1 MESSSSINTL
11 TGAAEKRPR
20 KDTGSVGGN
29 VDAFETAMGEAGGA
43 DGAESKKADLIERD
57 SKNDDKARDAAE
69 TKEHGKDGK
78 KVDGRVSDYVKNMQ
92 SKDPATLSMV
102 EKGAFRVGEFSPQQ
116 KMAGSPA
123 SGLAQMLA
131 SQGIDVSG
139 FSPQQIKGLM
149 SRMDTKDLGKML
161 SQVKTEPSPG
171 STLAQDEKH
180 LKDLKDKMAQAAQNT
195 PVEQQAFNLEQ
206 LVGAGVSKESG
217 EAARA
222 EQRRQVMDQ
231 ILAQI
236 DVRNVANQTEMNLRL
251 NPEYLGEVKITLVH
265 DDEGGVKAL
274 FKTTSKAT
282 REVLD
287 ENGDE
292 LVAQAK
298 GKGVRIGSMAV
309 ELVDDIEE
317 A

>member
-1 MESSSSINTL
+1 MESSSINTL
-11 TGAAEKRPR
+11 TGVAEKRPK
-20 KDTGSVGGN
+20 KDTGSAGGN
-29 VDAFETAMGEAGGA
+29 ADAFETAMGEAGA
-43 DGAESKKADLIERD
+43 SETEAKKADVIERD
-57 SKNDDKARDAAE
+57 NKEA
-69 TKEHGKDGK
+69 EHGKEQAADAKGEAKDKRADGK
-78 KVDGRVSDYVKNMQ
+78 LSDYVKNMQ
-92 SKDPATLSMV
+92 GKDPATLSMV
-102 EKGAFRVGEFSPQQ
+102 EKGAFRVGEFANSNP

-139 FSPQQIKGLM
+139 FSPEQIKGLM
-149 SRMDTKDLGKML
+149 SRMDTKELGKMMANAKIE
-161 SQVKTEPSPG
+161 SNPN

-180 LKDLKDKMAQAAQNT
+180 LKDLKEKLVQAAQNT
-195 PVEQQAFNLEQ
+195 PIEQQAFNLEQ
-206 LVGAGVSKESG
+206 LVSAGTSKEAG

-265 DDEGGVKAL
+265 DDEGGVKAM

-287 ENGDE
+287 ENSAE
-292 LVAQAK
+292 LIDQAR

-309 ELVDDIEE
+309 SLVDDIE

>member
-1 MESSSSINTL
+1 MESSSINTL
-11 TGAAEKRPR
+11 TGVAEKRPK
-20 KDTGSVGGN
+20 KDTGSAGGN
-29 VDAFETAMGEAGGA
+29 ADAFETAMGEAGASDGEGKKA
-43 DGAESKKADLIERD
+43 DVIDGGKDAERARDQAAETRAESKEAKK
-57 SKNDDKARDAAE
+57 SG
-69 TKEHGKDGK
+69 GKL
-78 KVDGRVSDYVKNMQ
+78 SEYVKNMQ

-102 EKGAFRVGEFSPQQ
+102 EKGAFRVGEFANGNN

-139 FSPQQIKGLM
+139 FSPEQIKGLM
-149 SRMDTKDLGKML
+149 SRMDTKELGKMMANAKIENNPN
-161 SQVKTEPSPG
+161 SA
-171 STLAQDEKH
+171 LAQDEKH
-180 LKDLKDKMAQAAQNT
+180 LKDLKEKLVQASQNT

-206 LVGAGVSKESG
+206 LVSAGTSKEAG

-265 DDEGGVKAL
+265 DDEGGVKAM

-287 ENGDE
+287 ENSAE
-292 LVAQAK
+292 LIDQAR

-309 ELVDDIEE
+309 SLVDNID

>member
-1 MESSSSINTL
+1 MESSSINTL
-11 TGAAEKRPR
+11 TGAAEKRPK
-20 KDTGSVGGN
+20 KDTGSAGAN
-29 VDAFETAMGEAGGA
+29 SDAFETAMGEAGGPE
-43 DGAESKKADLIERD
+43 GAESKKADLIERD
-57 SKNDDKARDAAE
+57 SKEPAKEQAAE
-69 TKEHGKDGK
+69 SKEGRDGK
-78 KVDGRVSDYVKNMQ
+78 KADGRVSDFVKNMQ
-92 SKDPATLSMV
+92 GKDPATLSMV
-102 EKGAFRVGEFSPQQ
+102 EKGAFRVGEFAPGHNTV
-116 KMAGSPA
+116 GSPA

-139 FSPQQIKGLM
+139 FSPEQIKGLM

-161 SQVKTEPSPG
+161 SQVKVEPGNNS
-171 STLAQDEKH
+171 SLAQDEKQ
-180 LKDLKDKMAQAAQNT
+180 LKDLKEKLVQASQNT
-195 PVEQQAFNLEQ
+195 PVEAQAFNLEQ
-206 LVGAGVSKESG
+206 LVGAGVSKEAG

-265 DDEGGVKAL
+265 DDEGGIKAL

-287 ENGDE
+287 ENGSDLIE
-292 LVAQAK
+292 QAK
-298 GKGVRIGSMAV
+298 GKGVRIGSMNV
-309 ELVDDIEE
+309 ELVDDINE

>member
-1 MESSSSINTL
+1 MEANSINTL
-11 TGAAEKRPR
+11 TGTAEKRA
-20 KDTGSVGGN
+20 KKETGSAGGN
-29 VDAFETAMGEAGGA
+29 ADAFETAMGEANVGE
-43 DGAESKKADLIERD
+43 AEGKKADLIERD
-57 SKNDDKARDAAE
+57 VKDSELKEHAE
-69 TKEHGKDGK
+69 AKEHGKEGK
-78 KVDGRVSDYVKNMQ
+78 KVTGKVSDYVKTMQ
-92 SKDPATLSMV
+92 GKDPATLSMV
-102 EKGAFRVGEFSPQQ
+102 EKGAFRVGEFANGGQ
-116 KMAGSPA
+116 KVAGSPA

-131 SQGIDVSG
+131 SQGINVSG
-139 FSPQQIKGLM
+139 FSPEQLKGLM

-161 SQVKTEPSPG
+161 SQVKVEPG
-171 STLAQDEKH
+171 ANSTLAQDEKH
-180 LKDLKDKMAQAAQNT
+180 LKDLKEKLVQAAQNT
-195 PVEQQAFNLEQ
+195 PVEQQAFNLEA
-206 LVGAGVSKESG
+206 LVTAGTSKGAG
-217 EAARA
+217 EAARD

-265 DDEGGVKAL
+265 DDEGGVKAM

-287 ENGDE
+287 ENGTE
-292 LVAQAK
+292 LIEQAR

-309 ELVDDIEE
+309 QLVDDIES